1 MAPGCGAPL
10 PLSQQTPGGGYVSQ
24 GIVSATPN
32 LPPQP
37 FANGEPDVAPA
48 TQYNPA
54 PAQQAAPAPPPMAT
68 MPQTEIAS
76 ANNVTANSY
85 GNVQAAANVWQAS
98 RGFAHP

>member
-1 MAPGCGAPL
+1 MPA
-10 PLSQQTPGGGYVSQ
+10 GGYASQ

-48 TQYNPA
+48 PQHYAP
-54 PAQQAAPAPPPMAT
+54 PAQQYAPAAPMAT

-85 GNVQAAANVWQAS
+85 GNAQAAASAWQAS